1 MEDIEV
7 WKHLANYEN
16 YEVSSFGQVRNKKTS
31 RILKPA
37 CNGGYMSV
45 GLSNV
50 GKTKSHSVHRL
61 VALTFL
67 DNPEN
72 KPQVNHKDKNRSNN
86 NINNLEWCSA
96 LENNIHKSS
105 TLIQK
110 TNQNL
115 KVWRVDVNSGEKIE
129 LYNSIQ
135 EASKWCVENNL
146 SPLEHNAK
154 GNISNVIRCVYKTSC
169 GFN

>member
-16 YEVSSFGQVRNKKTS
+16 YEVSSFGKVRNKKTS
-31 RILKPA
+31 RILKPS
-37 CNGGYMSV
+37 CHGGYMSV

-67 DNPEN
+67 DN

-86 NINNLEWCSA
+86 NVHNLEWCSA
-96 LENNIHKSS
+96 LGNNQHNHN
-105 TLIQK
+105 TGLIKTFTRRIRQYNLDGELIKEYDSIINAKKDLGITSIKKVLYNKQK
-110 TNQNL
+110 TA
-115 KVWRVDVNSGEKIE
+115 G
-129 LYNSIQ
+129 
-135 EASKWCVENNL
+135 
-146 SPLEHNAK
+146 
-154 GNISNVIRCVYKTSC
+154 
-169 GFN
+169 GFIWKYLD